1 MSAQDYGVGSGW
13 AGIRTTKY
21 LVQKFNGTNNPPTA
35 WTDARA
41 MFFTNGQEYEISSI
55 SNFKHGYAITKYKNI
70 TSAGAKGKDLQ
81 VTL

>member
-13 AGIRTTKY
+13 AGIRTTKS

-55 SNFKHGYAITKYKNI
+55 SNFK
-70 TSAGAKGKDLQ
+70 Q
-81 VTL
+81 VMPLLVQKHHFSRCKR